1 MKWSDQQWHEPK
13 PRSHDGREA
22 LVSKYFDRVDNP
34 DGTISYQP
42 KRPSVRELCAEVGP
56 PPMELDLTGYV
67 DVAPEQLALVESV
80 RVGGARFERVPSEPR

>member
-1 MKWSDQQWHEPK
+1 MAYDHREELV
-13 PRSHDGREA
+13 GRC
-22 LVSKYFDRVDNP
+22 FDRVDNP
-34 DGTISYQP
+34 DGTIRYTP